1 MPKTDEKLKKL
12 DEQIARRKAALKKR
26 LSPPE
31 GAGADALTERELRKL
46 LKQAQRRRRRLVLDR
61 KRHATSAREARD
73 EGEKEKGAEQ

>member
-12 DEQIARRKAALKKR
+12 DEQIARRKAALKR

-31 GAGADALTERELRKL
+31 GAGAGALTERELRKL
-46 LKQAQRRRRRLVLDR
+46 LKQAQRRRRTLLLYQ
-61 KRHATSAREARD
+61 KRHEARD